1 MDSYKLRQ
9 IFRHV
14 CMIHID
20 INRGY
25 MMAMLFYEV
34 SLQSPWFSGILSSN
48 GATLELEKLMV
59 SSFTLHYRQHLD
71 TEMITINQTHQFFGW
86 TWCKPPLGSE
96 LQISYIICIQIL
108 LDFE

>member
-1 MDSYKLRQ
+1 MDSYKLGQ

-20 INRGY
+20 INRAY

-34 SLQSPWFSGILSSN
+34 SLQSPWFSDILSSN

-59 SSFTLHYRQHLD
+59 SWFTLHDR
-71 TEMITINQTHQFFGW
+71 
-86 TWCKPPLGSE
+86 
-96 LQISYIICIQIL
+96 
-108 LDFE
+108 

>member
-1 MDSYKLRQ
+1 MDSHKLGQ

-34 SLQSPWFSGILSSN
+34 SLRSPWFSGMLSSN

-59 SSFTLHYRQHLD
+59 SWFTLHYR
-71 TEMITINQTHQFFGW
+71 
-86 TWCKPPLGSE
+86 
-96 LQISYIICIQIL
+96 
-108 LDFE
+108 

>member
-1 MDSYKLRQ
+1 MDSYKLGQ

-20 INRGY
+20 INWGY
-25 MMAMLFYEV
+25 MMVMLFYEV

-59 SSFTLHYRQHLD
+59 SWFTLHYR
-71 TEMITINQTHQFFGW
+71 
-86 TWCKPPLGSE
+86 
-96 LQISYIICIQIL
+96 
-108 LDFE
+108 

>member
-1 MDSYKLRQ
+1 MDSYKLGQ

-14 CMIHID
+14 CMIHVD

-34 SLQSPWFSGILSSN
+34 PLQSPWFSGILSSN

-59 SSFTLHYRQHLD
+59 SWFILHYR
-71 TEMITINQTHQFFGW
+71 
-86 TWCKPPLGSE
+86 
-96 LQISYIICIQIL
+96 
-108 LDFE
+108 

>member
-1 MDSYKLRQ
+1 MDSYKLGQ

-59 SSFTLHYRQHLD
+59 SWFTLHYR
-71 TEMITINQTHQFFGW
+71 
-86 TWCKPPLGSE
+86 
-96 LQISYIICIQIL
+96 
-108 LDFE
+108 